1 MCYVKFHIR
10 LGTFIRTLY
19 IKVGSHKTP
28 RDEHNHAHFTDQVTY
43 VYVSNMEKYKCSDPK
58 ALVFST
64 KANTA

>member
-1 MCYVKFHIR
+1 MSNSIFVRELLLEPYI
-10 LGTFIRTLY
+10 

-43 VYVSNMEKYKCSDPK
+43 VYLSSMEKYKCSDPK